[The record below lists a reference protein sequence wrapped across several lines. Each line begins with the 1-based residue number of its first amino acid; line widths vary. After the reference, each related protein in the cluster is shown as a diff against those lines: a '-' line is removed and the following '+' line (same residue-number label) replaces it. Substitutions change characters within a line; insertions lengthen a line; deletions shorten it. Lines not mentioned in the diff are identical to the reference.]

1 MRSLWPQLWPNN
13 EHWLLWVPDRARC
26 ARLSGT
32 TWIDSIFKQP
42 FRHGRASS
50 RPSTSSFSGMPQD
63 VDARVKPGQDE
74 SESAFPF
81 SNSKFQIRPRILAAR
96 GARGFA
102 RTVRASENRGRRES
116 RVANAPAA
124 SRAKLDKA
132 HERSHHRFTG
142 VDPAFPAQW
151 FYGLLR
157 ALPGDQACLT
167 PSPALLLADL
177 TPASGRQNDTTWPYA
192 S

>member
-1 MRSLWPQLWPNN
+1 M
-13 EHWLLWVPDRARC
+13 
-26 ARLSGT
+26 
-32 TWIDSIFKQP
+32 
-42 FRHGRASS
+42 S

-63 VDARVKPGQDE
+63 VDARVKPGHDE
-74 SESAFPF
+74 SESVVSIF
-81 SNSKFQIRPRILAAR
+81 KQQIQIRLRIPAAR

-157 ALPGDQACLT
+157 ALPGYQAGLT

-192 S
+192 SASFVRLAIAHLTLPRPPHPAPRS

>member
-63 VDARVKPGQDE
+63 VDARVKPGHDE
-74 SESAFPF
+74 SESVISIF
-81 SNSKFQIRPRILAAR
+81 KQQIQIRLRVPAAR

-102 RTVRASENRGRRES
+102 KTVRASENRGRRES
-116 RVANAPAA
+116 RVPNAPIA
-124 SRAKLDKA
+124 SRAK
-132 HERSHHRFTG
+132 
-142 VDPAFPAQW
+142 
-151 FYGLLR
+151 
-157 ALPGDQACLT
+157 
-167 PSPALLLADL
+167 
-177 TPASGRQNDTTWPYA
+177 
-192 S
+192 